1 MPQRAKN
8 IAKAKQLLAQ
18 AGVPNGF
25 STPLLTET
33 TQEIPHFAQIVK
45 QSAAQIGVTI
55 NLTIETPSKYYGEA
69 CSGSPTGSTA
79 R

>member
-8 IAKAKQLLAQ
+8 LAKAKQLLAQ

-25 STPLLTET
+25 TTPLLTENI
-33 TQEIPHFAQIVK
+33 QEIPHFAQIIK

-55 NLTIETPSKYYGEA
+55 NLTIEAQSKYYGDGVV
-69 CSGSPTGSTA
+69 GSPTGSMA